1 MLVSI
6 LRKLLRDVFGGGFD
20 IDLASLLS
28 RLTEL
33 SVATGDATGG
43 STTTLVDTSIVWEV
57 DKWKDAVVEIT
68 HAADGKHYF
77 VTITENTAD
86 TLTFPAIAVTVAAG
100 DHYEI
105 RMTLRLADI
114 DKWGG
119 TSLTSRD
126 ISLDLAKLGLQR
138 WGRDLEPEWVHAAE
152 VADSAEG
159 AALVTK
165 AVGAGKSG
173 YIYGFLISAQ
183 ETNDF
188 KLNWT
193 SGTTDYSIRIPFGG
207 AGSTECVDPTP
218 LNEGLPA
225 DAGTNITITNV
236 NAAAAGKFY
245 QARLLYAEV

>member
-1 MLVSI
+1 SNT
-6 LRKLLRDVFGGGFD
+6 
-20 IDLASLLS
+20 AT
-28 RLTEL
+28 RLTFV
-33 SVATGDATGG
+33 SAMPFAPDATSQYRIGFFGKMTGDISDRAARLLGV
-43 STTTLVDTSIVWEV
+43 VDS
-57 DKWKDAVVEIT
+57 
-68 HAADGKHYF
+68 
-77 VTITENTAD
+77 
-86 TLTFPAIAVTVAAG
+86 LT
-100 DHYEI
+100 
-105 RMTLRLADI
+105 
-114 DKWGG
+114 KWGG
-119 TSLTSRD
+119 TALTPRD

-152 VADSAEG
+152 VTAPAEG

-165 AVGAGKSG
+165 AVGVGKSG

-193 SGTTDYSIRIPFGG
+193 SGETGYSIRIPFGG

-225 DAGTNITITNV
+225 DAETDITITNV
-236 NAAAAGKFY
+236 NAAAAEQIY